1 MELLTQA
8 PRGTQDV
15 LPQEAAAWQAVE
27 RVMRSEAELHG
38 FGEVRTPVFEH
49 TELFQRGVGD
59 TTDIVQKEMYTFTDR
74 DGRSLSL
81 RPEGTAGVA
90 RSVIE
95 NGLYAGAMPLK
106 LYYLTN
112 FFRYEKPQAG
122 RSREFFQFGT
132 ELYGA
137 DGPEGDAEVITLADR
152 VLRRLGLK
160 SCALRINSI
169 GCADCRPAY
178 REALI
183 EYFRAHE
190 PELCPTCR
198 ERLETNPLR
207 ILDCKSPVCAAI
219 AAGAPKTVDYLCG
232 HCRDHFTRLQ
242 KLLDCCG
249 IPFAVDPRI
258 VRGLDYYTGTVFEFI
273 SEGIGAQGTVCGGG
287 RYGGLLSE
295 LGGPDMSG
303 VGFGMGLTR
312 LLLAMQAE
320 GALPALDGG
329 PQVYLAPIGDDE
341 RGKAF
346 ALTAELRALGVRA
359 ETDLVGRSLKAQMK
373 YADKLGAQNTIVL
386 GTDELSAGE
395 CTLLHMATGEKKRI
409 PLSAPSIAE
418 NL

>member
-1 MELLTQA
+1 MTNIKK
-8 PRGTQDV
+8 PRGTLDI
-15 LPQEAAAWQAVE
+15 LPAETRAWRYVEDMIRKEAAA
-27 RVMRSEAELHG
+27 SG
-38 FGEVRTPVFEH
+38 FEEIRFPTFES
-49 TELFQRGVGD
+49 TELFDRGVGG

-178 REALI
+178 REALV

-219 AAGAPKTVDYLCG
+219 AAGAPKTVEYLCG

-295 LGGPDMSG
+295 LG
-303 VGFGMGLTR
+303 GFGMGLTR

>member
-1 MELLTQA
+1 MAVVYRA
-8 PRGTQDV
+8 PRGTQDI
-15 LPQEAAAWQAVE
+15 LPSQSYKWRFVE
-27 RVMRSEAELHG
+27 DLVTEVSLLYG
-38 FGEVRTPVFEH
+38 FKQIRFPTFEH
-49 TELFQRGVGD
+49 TELFTRSVGD
-59 TTDIVQKEMYTFTDR
+59 TTDVVQKEMYTFTDR

-178 REALI
+178 REALV

-219 AAGAPKTVDYLCG
+219 AAGAPKTVEYLCG

>member
-1 MELLTQA
+1 MTNIKK
-8 PRGTQDV
+8 PRGTLDI
-15 LPQEAAAWQAVE
+15 LPAETRAWRYVEDMIRKEAAA
-27 RVMRSEAELHG
+27 SG
-38 FGEVRTPVFEH
+38 FEEIRFPTFES
-49 TELFQRGVGD
+49 TELFDRGVGG

-178 REALI
+178 REALV